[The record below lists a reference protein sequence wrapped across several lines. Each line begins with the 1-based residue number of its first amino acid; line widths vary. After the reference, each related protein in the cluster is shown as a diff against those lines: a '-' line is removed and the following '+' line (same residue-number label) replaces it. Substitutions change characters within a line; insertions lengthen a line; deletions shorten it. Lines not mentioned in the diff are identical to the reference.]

1 MCDDWSVILFI
12 WLTNVNMVSNSNHFL
27 LASSRMYYEIFFF
40 FFSFINLIDYLTT
53 ITHRLSFFF
62 FFFFVSHEYRC
73 FSIWSYKCSLKHSR
87 EKKNWPFLLLIVF
100 VEWTFLT
107 LIRGDFAAF
116 FLLSL
121 FFDVSQPIYFTFFLS
136 LRKNSLSSNLNREK
150 DLHFC
155 ACFIDRI
162 DSLMW

>member
-1 MCDDWSVILFI
+1 
-12 WLTNVNMVSNSNHFL
+12 
-27 LASSRMYYEIFFF
+27 
-40 FFSFINLIDYLTT
+40 
-53 ITHRLSFFF
+53 LSFFF

-136 LRKNSLSSNLNREK
+136 LRKNSLSSNLNKKRSSFLCVFYWSYRLPDVIIVLYIVHLIEG
-150 DLHFC
+150 
-155 ACFIDRI
+155 RSYE
-162 DSLMW
+162 SLLNNEISCNWE